1 MPDIS
6 APILSVNSIKG
17 LLLKEIQNI
26 SAATMDNLSI
36 THDSHLNMIR
46 AGRDHLSACVHQCTT
61 YEDCDGV
68 ISELYCMD
76 LYEWT
81 RTLGGQYE

>member
-26 SAATMDNLSI
+26 ASAAMDSLPI
-36 THDSHLNMIR
+36 AHDSHLNVIR
-46 AGRDHLSACVHQCTT
+46 AGRDYLSSCVHQCTT
-61 YEDCDGV
+61 YEDCEGV
-68 ISELYCMD
+68 INELYRMD

-81 RTLGGQYE
+81 RTLGG